1 MKKIIS
7 ICVLFFFV
15 SCQTFASDANDLV
28 LILKVSANDK
38 NQIYNKFVKNTI
50 VAEAT
55 NNKARNYHVTLGWI
69 RQVGAAKDLRSFM
82 KKELK
87 SKEQF
92 IYYFDKAA
100 LLNVSPDC
108 PEPSNPKNP
117 LNKKCKRNAVVL
129 FPTEDS
135 LQTLKMINQELNEAL
150 DRYNEAHGTKYKMD
164 TDLLPKY
171 FTPHITLANTS
182 QIKATDRKR
191 ALNEVNNNMK
201 DNNNFI
207 SVILNK
213 K

>member
-7 ICVLFFFV
+7 IGFLLFFI
-15 SCQTFASDANDLV
+15 SCQVFAADANDLV
-28 LILKVSANDK
+28 LIYRVSENDK

-50 VAEAT
+50 VAEKT
-55 NNKARNYHVTLGWI
+55 NNKPRNYHVTLGWI
-69 RQVGAAKDLRSFM
+69 RQVGQAKELRSFM

-87 SKEQF
+87 NKEQF
-92 IYYFDKAA
+92 IYYFAPAA
-100 LLNVSPDC
+100 LLHVAPNC

-117 LNKKCKRNAVVL
+117 LNKKCTRNAVVL
-129 FPTEDS
+129 FPAQDS
-135 LQTLKMINQELNEAL
+135 LETLKIINRELNEAL
-150 DRYNEAHGTKYKMD
+150 ERYNEVHGTKYKMD

-171 FTPHITLANTS
+171 FAPHITLANTS
-182 QIKATDRKR
+182 QIKQKERKR
-191 ALNEVNNNMK
+191 AINEVNSNMK